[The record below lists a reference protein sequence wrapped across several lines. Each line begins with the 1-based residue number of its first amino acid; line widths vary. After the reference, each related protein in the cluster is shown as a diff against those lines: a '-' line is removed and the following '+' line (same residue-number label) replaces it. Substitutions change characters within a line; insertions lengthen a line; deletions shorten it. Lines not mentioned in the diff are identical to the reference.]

1 MPRKPLDN
9 ERRHDKLYCYG
20 EEVPQVLLSALS
32 HKIMPPEARCQ
43 EDRGINAEQIP
54 QLFRVI
60 QKKATVILGYSTS
73 LRGS

>member
-9 ERRHDKLYCYG
+9 ERRHDKLFCYG
-20 EEVPQVLLSALS
+20 EEVPQVLLSALR

-54 QLFRVI
+54 QLFRVT
-60 QKKATVILGYSTS
+60 QNNPCLKVYRYSYF
-73 LRGS
+73 

>member
-9 ERRHDKLYCYG
+9 ERRHDKLFCYG
-20 EEVPQVLLSALS
+20 EEMPQGLLSALR

-54 QLFRVI
+54 QLFRV
-60 QKKATVILGYSTS
+60 TRY
-73 LRGS
+73 